1 MVGEIETRPS
11 RLPFAKRVGN
21 GFFKTALL
29 AAGECF
35 FMDGAARVHTG
46 FFPGGAGMPGSDPS
60 TPHAFPEKRRGHWKG
75 AF

>member
-35 FMDGAARVHTG
+35 FMDGA
-46 FFPGGAGMPGSDPS
+46 GMPGSDPS
-60 TPHAFPEKRRGHWKG
+60 TPHASRKKG
-75 AF
+75 AAIGRALFNHRGG

>member
-29 AAGECF
+29 AAGGVFLYGRGRDAGLGSKHSPCF
-35 FMDGAARVHTG
+35 Q
-46 FFPGGAGMPGSDPS
+46 
-60 TPHAFPEKRRGHWKG
+60 EKRRGHWKG